1 MLEIC
6 FQQQQFESLNTTD
19 YLCVEAK
26 QIRKTIFFSFPKK
39 VNMKPS
45 YLGYKEFSNID
56 KLVTFSLPSAHMNGG
71 NRIIVD
77 ESPNRR
83 SVYQSV

>member
-1 MLEIC
+1 
-6 FQQQQFESLNTTD
+6 
-19 YLCVEAK
+19 
-26 QIRKTIFFSFPKK
+26 
-39 VNMKPS
+39 MKHS

-56 KLVTFSLPSAHMNGG
+56 KLVTFSLPSAQMNGG

-83 SVYQSV
+83 SVYQSVSNQWFVGCTLKTRRLLT